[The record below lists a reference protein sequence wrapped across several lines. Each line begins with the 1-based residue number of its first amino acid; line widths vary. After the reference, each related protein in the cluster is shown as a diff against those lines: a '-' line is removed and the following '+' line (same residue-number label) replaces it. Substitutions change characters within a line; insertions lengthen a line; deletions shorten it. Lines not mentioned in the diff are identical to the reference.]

1 MSRPS
6 SVCAAA
12 NRRAR
17 GRAGGAPGVLLP
29 AILLCANLS
38 LLLCLPVHR
47 LGWPSLS
54 FSLSLL
60 LASAAGSGTQCVIP
74 YRGDD
79 MAWRHLKVMG
89 DLGVVA
95 PMPFHPRDMDSI
107 RRATEGSDIV
117 INLIGKV
124 RARARAA
131 ASAAASGV
139 DAERAS
145 GFSPPAHA

>member
-1 MSRPS
+1 MPPRTAAREDEPAARQASCCQQYCCARTSHSCYAFP
-6 SVCAAA
+6 CAAS
-12 NRRAR
+12 
-17 GRAGGAPGVLLP
+17 AGP
-29 AILLCANLS
+29 
-38 LLLCLPVHR
+38 
-47 LGWPSLS
+47 
-54 FSLSLL
+54 LSLL
-60 LASAAGSGTQCVIP
+60 LAPAAGSGTQCVIP